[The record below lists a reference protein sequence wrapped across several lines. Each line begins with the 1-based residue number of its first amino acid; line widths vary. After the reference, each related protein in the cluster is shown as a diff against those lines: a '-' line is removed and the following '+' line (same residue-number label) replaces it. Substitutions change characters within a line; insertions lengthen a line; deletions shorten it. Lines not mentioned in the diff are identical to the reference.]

1 MRQPVT
7 VTLAQYE
14 PTPAEAE
21 DLRAVAA
28 KLAEPD
34 AGPLAIAAKAP
45 RMQDML
51 PDALREVLLRLRSGD
66 DVHAVRIANL
76 PLAVRELPPTPTD
89 SHAEV
94 RDATAFM
101 CLIGSVLG
109 DVYGFAAQQGGT
121 LINDVC
127 PSLSAVEIGNL
138 SSGSRKPFPFHTED
152 TFHPCFPDY
161 VLFLC
166 LRNPDD
172 VPVYVSGLDT
182 PVRSEMW
189 SVLSQPQFVHRP
201 SPSHTGD
208 TTLGLPLP
216 ILFGQPDLPHIR
228 VNLANLDDS
237 RLDTRARAGIAD
249 LTAMLRRNAAEI
261 PCRVGDCV
269 ILDNLRT
276 VHGRKPF
283 NARFDGFDRWLKR
296 ATVIRDIRRCG
307 AWCATASERML
318 GTGYA

>member
-1 MRQPVT
+1 MGPQGT
-7 VTLAQYE
+7 IALAQYE
-14 PTPAEAE
+14 LTPAEAD

-34 AGPLAIAAKAP
+34 PGPLVMATKAP
-45 RMQDML
+45 QMQDML
-51 PDALREVLLRLRSGD
+51 PGALRKVLLRLRSGD
-66 DVHAVRIANL
+66 DLQAVRIANL
-76 PLAVRELPPTPTD
+76 PLPVRDLPPTPTD

-94 RDATAFM
+94 RDATALM

-109 DVYGFAAQQGGT
+109 DVYGFSAQQVGK

-127 PSLSAVEIGNL
+127 PSPSAVGIGNL
-138 SSGSRKPFPFHTED
+138 SSGSSKPFPFHTED

-172 VPVYVSGLDT
+172 VPVYVSGLDI
-182 PVRSEMW
+182 PVPEQMW
-189 SVLSQPQFVHRP
+189 SILSQPRFVHRP
-201 SPSHTGD
+201 SPSHTGGS
-208 TTLGLPLP
+208 TAGLPLP
-216 ILFGQPDLPHIR
+216 ILFGQPSLPHIR

-237 RLDTRARAGIAD
+237 RLDAGARAAITE
-249 LTAMLRRNAAEI
+249 LTAMLQRNAAEI
-261 PCRVGDCV
+261 PAQVGDCV

-283 NARFDGFDRWLKR
+283 NARFDGSDRWLKR
-296 ATVIRDIRRCG
+296 ATVIRDLRRCG
-307 AWCATASERML
+307 AWCATAGERML